1 MRPRGFGWGVCLLGA
16 MALPP
21 SGATAAAP
29 GPRARIAE
37 LERKVA
43 ALEARMTDLENA
55 DGPAALAVDCAAGQT
70 VAQALATAD
79 KTFGPVTITLT
90 GVCQEKVVIKRDDV
104 TLRGA
109 GPSDG
114 LASPPSAFGGTL
126 LQVRARGF
134 DLRQVT
140 LAPSTGDAGL
150 ELLAGATLTG
160 FALTVVGGNPGVLV
174 WEGAYAEVYGSEF
187 RDVTVPTGI
196 MQAVGGHLVLSSSV
210 VAGGAGAGISVT
222 RGGSLAAFEVTVSGN
237 TSTGISVSEGAHAFL
252 GDVVVTGGRVGLS
265 LSSATA
271 SVSGGRVVGASAS
284 GITVQDGAHLSIGG
298 GAIVE
303 QHASAGIFVSGG
315 SSVVPTNV
323 TIRDNTGSGI
333 ALGDTSLVRSFF
345 LPDKPAITGNG
356 GFGVS
361 CDAAPA
367 VNHVTPNGLPAAAVT
382 GNGLGASN
390 CPALGLAGRVP

>member
-1 MRPRGFGWGVCLLGA
+1 MRLRGFGWGVCLLGA
-16 MALPP
+16 MVLPP

-43 ALEARMTDLENA
+43 ALEARMTDLESA
-55 DGPAALAVDCAAGQT
+55 GDPLALAVDCGAGQK
-70 VAQALATAD
+70 VADALAAAA

-90 GVCQEKVVIKRDDV
+90 GVCQERVEVHRDDV
-104 TLRGA
+104 SLRGA
-109 GPSDG
+109 GPTDG
-114 LASPPSAFGGTL
+114 LASPPAPLG
-126 LQVRARGF
+126 RALVLVGARRA
-134 DLRQVT
+134 DLRQLR
-140 LAPSTGDAGL
+140 LAPSSQESGI

-160 FALTVVGGNPGVLV
+160 FALTVVGGNPGMLL
-174 WEGAYAEVYGSEF
+174 WEGAYAEVYGSEL

-196 MQAVGGHLVLSSSV
+196 VQAVGGHLVLSSSL
-210 VAGGAGAGISVT
+210 VAGGAGSGITVT
-222 RGGSLAAFEVTVSGN
+222 RGGSLAAFDVTVSGN
-237 TSTGISVSEGAHAFL
+237 TSTGISVLDGAHAFL

-271 SVSGGRVVGASAS
+271 SVSGGRVAGASAS
-284 GITVQDGAHLSIGG
+284 GITIQDGGHLSIGG

-303 QHASAGIFVSGG
+303 DHASAGIFASGG
-315 SSVVPTNV
+315 SSVAPTNV

-356 GFGVS
+356 GFGVY

-367 VNHVTPNGLPAAAVT
+367 VNHVTPNGLPAVAVT
-382 GNGLGASN
+382 GNGQGASN
-390 CPALGLAGRVP
+390 CPALGIAGRVP